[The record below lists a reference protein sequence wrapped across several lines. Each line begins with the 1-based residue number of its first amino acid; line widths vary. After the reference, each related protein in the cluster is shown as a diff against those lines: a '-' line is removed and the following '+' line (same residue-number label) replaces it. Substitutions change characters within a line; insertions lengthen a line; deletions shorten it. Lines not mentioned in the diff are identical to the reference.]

1 MMDPDDTGEIMRC
14 IGIGFKWIEKSFS
27 TAGQVPG
34 KPLRPIWSPRWLD
47 FLSAEFG
54 FPLNRVKDLLAP
66 HTHTRHLFCSRRQNG
81 KGSPYTFGRT
91 QEIREKRA
99 TEYLKV
105 ASYVQEYLSGVGV
118 LFLPILKRFGEVCA
132 AVQEYLSGVVV
143 KVLPI
148 TSSNVCQSVQQ
159 PLFPDD

>member
-1 MMDPDDTGEIMRC
+1 MH
-14 IGIGFKWIEKSFS
+14 
-27 TAGQVPG
+27 
-34 KPLRPIWSPRWLD
+34 IW
-47 FLSAEFG
+47 
-54 FPLNRVKDLLAP
+54 
-66 HTHTRHLFCSRRQNG
+66 
-81 KGSPYTFGRT
+81 T

-132 AVQEYLSGVVV
+132 TVQEYLSGVVV
-143 KVLPI
+143 RVLPI

>member
-66 HTHTRHLFCSRRQNG
+66 HTHTHGTCFAAAAKMAKGARAHLGGRRKFARNVRQN
-81 KGSPYTFGRT
+81 
-91 QEIREKRA
+91 
-99 TEYLKV
+99 
-105 ASYVQEYLSGVGV
+105 
-118 LFLPILKRFGEVCA
+118 ILKWRRMC
-132 AVQEYLSGVVV
+132 
-143 KVLPI
+143 KNI
-148 TSSNVCQSVQQ
+148 
-159 PLFPDD
+159 